1 MLKNRLAIRLLSFIF
16 CLSGVALPTHAVDR
30 GVSSKGIAFVSGGV
44 GYSELQSLNDE
55 RKGYSFWLT
64 TAAKG
69 SGAYL
74 AAVRVRI
81 IDSKTNLPMLDH
93 TMDGPWLF
101 AALPSG
107 RYGIEASYR
116 QAPGQAVQV
125 VQKTATIR
133 AGDRRQM
140 VIYFDSPDT
149 VSDDKDASFNPYKTN

>member
-1 MLKNRLAIRLLSFIF
+1 MARNHRAVCLLSSLFFLTYAAIP
-16 CLSGVALPTHAVDR
+16 AQAIDR
-30 GVSSKGIAFVSGGV
+30 GASSTGIAFVTGGV

-81 IDSKTNLPMLDH
+81 IDSKTRLPVLEQ

-101 AALPSG
+101 AALPHG
-107 RYGIEASYR
+107 RYDI
-116 QAPGQAVQV
+116 
-125 VQKTATIR
+125 
-133 AGDRRQM
+133 
-140 VIYFDSPDT
+140 
-149 VSDDKDASFNPYKTN
+149 

>member
-1 MLKNRLAIRLLSFIF
+1 MVRNHLVIRLLNSIL
-16 CLSGVALPTHAVDR
+16 CLSCVALPTHAVDR

-81 IDSKTNLPMLDH
+81 IESKTNLPVLDH

-101 AALPSG
+101 ASLPHG
-107 RYGIEASYR
+107 RYDIEASYSE
-116 QAPGQAVQV
+116 APGKAVQV
-125 VQKTATIR
+125 IKKPITIR

-140 VIYFDSPDT
+140 VLYFDTLDT
-149 VSDDKDASFNPYKTN
+149 VSNDKDASFNPYKAN